1 MRDSS
6 LAAGT
11 IASLLVVRFRFTLS
25 RGQRPTRG
33 ASGPALTMAR
43 REHFGE
49 LVLDLCYRKA
59 GDSLEV
65 ANVQCCDSIA
75 EMQRRRA
82 NQQVLEGDA
91 YTACRLFS
99 LDASCKLRDL
109 HGHGVH
115 HHVAAEF
122 FGKGSPPLAVRIA
135 LGPVDAVGQFD
146 DSYNREGG
154 VNFPLRSL
162 HPLEDFP
169 HTFLAALSCDKHAGV
184 EDYSHVETLRG
195 LRLLMIS
202 SRSAAKSGSSV
213 GS

>member
-1 MRDSS
+1 MALVDRQVSARRLSFCWDLAPQAQAGNARFDPQILRLFQVFGPASNGCKDEMRDSS

-162 HPLEDFP
+162 HP
-169 HTFLAALSCDKHAGV
+169 
-184 EDYSHVETLRG
+184 
-195 LRLLMIS
+195 
-202 SRSAAKSGSSV
+202 
-213 GS
+213 